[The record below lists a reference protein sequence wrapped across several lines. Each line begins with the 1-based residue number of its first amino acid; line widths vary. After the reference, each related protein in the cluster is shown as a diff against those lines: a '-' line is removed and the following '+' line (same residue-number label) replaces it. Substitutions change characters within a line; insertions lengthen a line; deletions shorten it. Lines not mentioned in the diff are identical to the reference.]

1 MVNAPL
7 LLDDDLEVVERRT
20 DVRIVLSLPGR
31 FTLANRRDMDGK
43 RKELPCRVINMS
55 CHAVT
60 LATPVTGEVGE
71 RVIALVDQFG
81 KLEGPIMRA
90 MDGGFVMEIIAPKR
104 ERRRLAAKIEWYE
117 KHKNHDVD
125 DHREHVRIIPQNP
138 YSTLVL
144 ADGTT
149 TECLVMDVSASG
161 IAVSADV
168 MPDNRH
174 SRRRRQGGGR
184 VVRHFNDG
192 FAVQFAQLRTGRGR
206 RPDRP
211 PRLAAPDPHRLTS
224 IDAAERAVVASTPPR
239 AAWIIASVRYAFA
252 AAALMKTKR
261 RIKDWQD
268 RLARAL
274 YECRV

>member
-1 MVNAPL
+1 MANAPL
-7 LLDDDLEVVERRT
+7 LLDDDLEIVDRRT

-31 FTLANRRDMDGK
+31 FTLASRRDMEGQ
-43 RKELPCRVINMS
+43 RREFPCRVINMS

-60 LATPVTGEVGE
+60 LATPVTGNVGE

-81 KLEGPIMRA
+81 KLEGPIMRV

-117 KHKNHDVD
+117 KHKNHDAD
-125 DHREHVRIIPQNP
+125 DHREHVRIIPRNP

-168 MPDNRH
+168 VPDI
-174 SRRRRQGGGR
+174 GTPVAVGKVIGR
-184 VVRHFNDG
+184 VVRHFEDG
-192 FAVQFAQLRTGRGR
+192 FAVQFAQLQE
-206 RPDRP
+206 PDAVES
-211 PRLAAPDPHRLTS
+211 LIAPLR
-224 IDAAERAVVASTPPR
+224 
-239 AAWIIASVRYAFA
+239 
-252 AAALMKTKR
+252 
-261 RIKDWQD
+261 
-268 RLARAL
+268 
-274 YECRV
+274 

>member
-1 MVNAPL
+1 MTNAPL
-7 LLDDDLEVVERRT
+7 LLDDDLEIVDRRT

-31 FTLANRRDMDGK
+31 FTLASRRDMEGQ
-43 RKELPCRVINMS
+43 RREFPCRIINMS

-60 LATPVTGEVGE
+60 LATPVTGNVGE

-81 KLEGPIMRA
+81 KLEGPIMRV

-117 KHKNHDVD
+117 KHKNHDAH
-125 DHREHVRIIPQNP
+125 DHRDHIRIIPRNP

-168 MPDNRH
+168 IPEI
-174 SRRRRQGGGR
+174 GTPVAVGKVVGR
-184 VVRHFNDG
+184 VVRHFDDG
-192 FAVQFAQLRTGRGR
+192 FAVQFAQLQEQ
-206 RPDRP
+206 DAIED
-211 PRLAAPDPHRLTS
+211 LIAP
-224 IDAAERAVVASTPPR
+224 
-239 AAWIIASVRYAFA
+239 VR
-252 AAALMKTKR
+252 
-261 RIKDWQD
+261 
-268 RLARAL
+268 
-274 YECRV
+274 

>member
-1 MVNAPL
+1 MANAPL
-7 LLDDDLEVVERRT
+7 LDDLEIVDRRP

-31 FTLANRRDMDGK
+31 FTLASRRDMEGQ
-43 RKELPCRVINMS
+43 RREFPCRVINMS

-60 LATPVTGEVGE
+60 LATPVTGSVGE

-117 KHKNHDVD
+117 RHKNHDTE
-125 DHREHVRIIPQNP
+125 DHREHVRIIPRNP

-149 TECLVMDVSASG
+149 TECLVMDVSVSG

-168 MPDNRH
+168 TPDI
-174 SRRRRQGGGR
+174 GTPVAVGKVVGR
-184 VVRHFNDG
+184 VVRHFEDG
-192 FAVQFAQLRTGRGR
+192 FAVQFAQLQE
-206 RPDRP
+206 PDTVES
-211 PRLAAPDPHRLTS
+211 LIAPLR
-224 IDAAERAVVASTPPR
+224 
-239 AAWIIASVRYAFA
+239 
-252 AAALMKTKR
+252 
-261 RIKDWQD
+261 
-268 RLARAL
+268 
-274 YECRV
+274 